1 MIRALVVDDE
11 QLGRQRLIRL
21 LRDHPDVAVVAE
33 AADGT
38 AARAEVFRLLP
49 DLVFLDVQMP
59 GEDGPTA
66 LRALRAALPESRQP
80 IVVFTTAHAQ
90 HALDAFELE
99 AVDYL
104 LKPVERDG
112 LARAL
117 KRVRRIVWQRSPQ
130 PATPAAAPSVTPP
143 PQPEPTPPTP
153 QTPSHLPGRRGTRV
167 IPIDVANIAAVVV
180 EDTICWA
187 LTPGGRFRL
196 AGGLAEVEE
205 RLPPGDFLRVS
216 RSALLRPSAI
226 AELRPLASGTMEAAL
241 KDVDDVVHVSRRRGR
256 ELKKLLGL

>member
-1 MIRALVVDDE
+1 MIRAIVVDDE
-11 QLGRQRLIRL
+11 RLGRQRLIRL
-21 LRDHPDVAVVAE
+21 LGDHPDVQIVAE
-33 AADGT
+33 AADGA
-38 AARAEVFRLLP
+38 AARAEVLRQLP

-66 LRALRAALPESRQP
+66 LRALRASLPESRQP
-80 IVVFTTAHAQ
+80 IVVFTTAYTE

-117 KRVRRIVWQRSPQ
+117 KRVRRIVWQRA
-130 PATPAAAPSVTPP
+130 PAPAAAPVLATAQVHPELE
-143 PQPEPTPPTP
+143 PEPTGS
-153 QTPSHLPGRRGTRV
+153 SHLMARRGARV
-167 IPIDVANIAAVVV
+167 IPVDIDNVAAVTV
-180 EDTICWA
+180 EDTITWA
-187 LTPGGRFRL
+187 LTPAGRFRL

-205 RLPPGDFLRVS
+205 RLPPGVFLRVS

-226 AELRPLASGTMEAAL
+226 AELRPLASGTMEATL
-241 KDVDDVVHVSRRRGR
+241 QGVEGVVHVSRRRGR
-256 ELKKLLGL
+256 ELKKLLGW

>member
-1 MIRALVVDDE
+1 MIRAIVVDDE

-21 LRDHPDVAVVAE
+21 LRDHPDVQVVAE
-33 AADGT
+33 AADGSS
-38 AARAEVFRLLP
+38 ARAEVFRQLP

-80 IVVFTTAHAQ
+80 IVVFTTAYAE

-117 KRVRRIVWQRSPQ
+117 KRVRRIVWQRSP
-130 PATPAAAPSVTPP
+130 ASVAPP
-143 PQPEPTPPTP
+143 PVEAPMPQPPIEAPEPDRT
-153 QTPSHLPGRRGTRV
+153 HLPARRGNRV
-167 IPIDVANIAAVVV
+167 IPIEIANIAAVVV
-180 EDTICWA
+180 QDTISWA
-187 LTPGGRFRL
+187 LTPAGRFRL
-196 AGGLAEVEE
+196 QGGLAEVEE
-205 RLPPGDFLRVS
+205 RLPPGDFMRVS
-216 RSALLRPSAI
+216 RSALLRPSAVG
-226 AELRPLASGTMEAAL
+226 ELHPLASGTLEAVL
-241 KDVDDVVHVSRRRGR
+241 KDVDGVVHVSRRRGR
-256 ELKKLLGL
+256 ELRKLLGW

>member
-11 QLGRQRLIRL
+11 QLGRRRLIRL
-21 LRDHPDVAVVAE
+21 LKDHPDIEVVAE
-33 AADGT
+33 AADG
-38 AARAEVFRLLP
+38 ASARAEVFRLFP

-66 LRALRAALPESRQP
+66 LRALRASLPESRQP
-80 IVVFTTAHAQ
+80 IVVFTTAFAQ

-117 KRVRRIVWQRSPQ
+117 KRVRRIVWQRAPQ
-130 PATPAAAPSVTPP
+130 PAPSAPP
-143 PQPEPTPPTP
+143 PPVPPAPAPEPEPGPT
-153 QTPSHLPGRRGTRV
+153 HLPARRGTRV
-167 IPIDVANIAAVVV
+167 IPVEIAQIAAVVV
-180 EDTICWA
+180 VDTISWA
-187 LTPGGRFRL
+187 LTPSGRFRL
-196 AGGLAEVEE
+196 QGGLAEIEE
-205 RLPPGDFLRVS
+205 RLPPGEFLRVS
-216 RSALLRPSAI
+216 RSALLRPSCI

-241 KDVDDVVHVSRRRGR
+241 KELDEVVHVSRRRGR
-256 ELKKLLGL
+256 ELKKLLGM